1 MGGAARAAR
10 GVALGWTGRRVGG
23 PAVPDGPSDEQLR
36 VLFDRAPDPIVV
48 VDPGDHRILRVNQAC
63 EILFDRPRDSF
74 PGQSVFTICSARGVE
89 ELRDL
94 LAQAGAQGA
103 SSGLATITRPDG
115 SGLTVGATSTAFPW
129 SGSIAMLVTLRD
141 VSARVKAEEE
151 RLRFE
156 AALRRAAAEWRLTF
170 DAIAVGIVVVDADG
184 RVRRLNEAA
193 RALAGRGSF
202 AELTGIAL
210 AALGDAEPWRT
221 AAAGVRQVTAE
232 TPMFF
237 RQVQDDATA
246 RVWNVGASP
255 AAPEEGDERWV
266 IVTIQE
272 ATQIVALQEALRR
285 SARMAEIGTLVSG
298 VAHEVRNPLF
308 AISAS
313 IDTLEVV
320 LEGSHVPTPTIE
332 ILRDAVNRLV
342 ALMQDL
348 LDYARPSTRER
359 TAERLDAVVEDAIRE
374 CQPLAR
380 VSAVEVVKQG
390 GPAAPPV
397 QMDRGRLTRVLQNII
412 QNAIQ
417 HSPPQGVVTV
427 DIAAAPPEAP
437 WVVCTVRDRGPGFSE
452 EALRRAFEPLFTRRP
467 GGTGLGLSIAQNV
480 VEEHGGRIQVGNHDD
495 GGACMTLRLPAARA
509 AGKENGHGRS

>member
-1 MGGAARAAR
+1 V
-10 GVALGWTGRRVGG
+10 GV
-23 PAVPDGPSDEQLR
+23 PAVPDGPSDQQLHI
-36 VLFDRAPDPIVV
+36 LFDRAPDPIVV
-48 VDPGDHRILRVNQAC
+48 VDPLDHRIVRVNQAC
-63 EILFDRPRDSF
+63 EVLFDRPRDSF
-74 PGQSVFTICSARGVE
+74 LGQSVFSLCSVRGVE

-94 LAQAGAQGA
+94 LAQAAAQGA
-103 SSGLATITRPDG
+103 SSGLATIARPDG
-115 SGLTVGATSTAFPW
+115 SGLTVGATSTAIPW
-129 SGSIAMLVTLRD
+129 SGSLGLLITLRD
-141 VSARVKAEEE
+141 VSERVKADEE
-151 RLRFE
+151 RARFE
-156 AALRRAAAEWRLTF
+156 AALRRAADEWKLTF
-170 DAIAVGIVVVDADG
+170 DAIAVGIVVVEADG

-193 RALAGRGSF
+193 RALAGGRPF

-210 AALGDAEPWRT
+210 TALGGAEPWRT
-221 AAAGVRQVTAE
+221 AAAGVRAVTAE

-255 AAPEEGDERWV
+255 AAPETGDERWV

-320 LEGSHVPTPTIE
+320 LDGAHASAPTFE
-332 ILRDAVNRLV
+332 ILREAVNQLV

-348 LDYARPSTRER
+348 LDYGRPSTRER
-359 TAERLDAVVEDAIRE
+359 TSERLDGVVDDAIRE
-374 CQPLAR
+374 CQALAR
-380 VSAVEVVKQG
+380 VLNVDVVKDG
-390 GPAAPPV
+390 SGTTPPV
-397 QMDRGRLTRVLQNII
+397 EMDRGRLTRGLQNVI

-427 DIAAAPPEAP
+427 AISAAPAEAP
-437 WVVCTVRDRGPGFSE
+437 WVVCTVRDRGPGLGE

-467 GGTGLGLSIAQNV
+467 GGTGLGLSIAQKV
-480 VEEHGGRIQVGNHDD
+480 VEEHGGRIQAANHED
-495 GGACMTLRLPAARA
+495 GGACMTLRLPTAPA
-509 AGKENGHGRS
+509 AGREGGRGRG